1 MFSKKNNNV
10 NTLKIKR
17 KWTKDDTELT
27 LLALPTVIWY
37 VLFCFIPMF
46 GLIIA
51 FKRYRIIPGKSF
63 FYSLFYS
70 ENVGFANFQF
80 FIKSGLIKILLR
92 NTLLYNFV
100 FIVLGIVI
108 PVTLAIMINELYN
121 KKLSKF
127 YQTLMFFPFFMSWVI
142 VSYIMYAF
150 LNLEGGIMNQL
161 FESIG
166 LERVN
171 WYAEPKYWPFL
182 LTITNLW
189 KGVGY
194 GMIVYLA
201 SITGINK
208 SYYEAAV
215 VDGATRWQQIKYITL
230 PLLKPII
237 IIMFILNVGKIF
249 YTDFGLFYQVTREIP
264 GSLSNT
270 VSTIDTYV
278 YQALR
283 TGALPIGMLSAVTA
297 FQSVACCITIL
308 IANKIVKRI
317 SPDDA
322 LI

>member
-1 MFSKKNNNV
+1 MFSKKVKNV
-10 NTLKIKR
+10 NNGVTKR

-27 LLALPTVIWY
+27 LLAIPTFIWY
-37 VLFCFIPMF
+37 VVFCFIPMF
-46 GLIIA
+46 GIIIA
-51 FKRYRIIPGKSF
+51 FKTYKIMPGHGF
-63 FYSLFYS
+63 LYSLIKS
-70 ENVGFANFQF
+70 PNAGFKNFEF
-80 FIKSGLIKILLR
+80 FIKSNLLKILLR
-92 NTLLYNFV
+92 NTLLYNIV
-100 FIVLGIVI
+100 FIILGIVI

-121 KKLSKF
+121 KKMSKL

-142 VSYIMYAF
+142 VSYIVYAF
-150 LNLEGGIMNQL
+150 LNLDGGIMNQIFVKL
-161 FESIG
+161 GF
-166 LERVN
+166 ERVN
-171 WYAEPKYWPFL
+171 WYAEPKYWPFI
-182 LTITNLW
+182 LTFTNLW
-189 KGVGY
+189 KGMGY

-237 IIMFILNVGKIF
+237 IIMFILSVGKIF

-278 YQALR
+278 YQSLR
-283 TGALPIGMLSAVTA
+283 VGLPIGMLSAVTA
-297 FQSVACCITIL
+297 FQSIACCITIL
-308 IANKIVKRI
+308 VANHIVKKI